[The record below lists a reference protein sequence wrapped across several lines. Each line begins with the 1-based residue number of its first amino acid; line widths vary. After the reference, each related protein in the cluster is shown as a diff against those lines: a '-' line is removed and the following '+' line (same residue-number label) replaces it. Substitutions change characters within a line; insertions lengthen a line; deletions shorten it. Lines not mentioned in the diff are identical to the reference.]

1 MLRKKHGIIL
11 VGLSPKNLQDYQKL
25 FKLIL
30 PAFTFILLLKSSNLC
45 CWLRNKYELWELNIC
60 QQVLVSIFSNKEI
73 ILIQSHDRLNVLI

>member
-30 PAFTFILLLKSSNLC
+30 HAFTFILLLKSSKL
-45 CWLRNKYELWELNIC
+45 
-60 QQVLVSIFSNKEI
+60 VLLAKKQI
-73 ILIQSHDRLNVLI
+73 